1 MAVKC
6 NLLLASAAL
15 AMSLSACATIQPAAE
30 SSEVV
35 MVERITG
42 ALSYRERIA
51 PPPEAQVEIVVSDI
65 TLGRNQE
72 FILSRTMNTIGQA
85 SPPIPFSID
94 VSKLNLSDGPL
105 YGLRAFIREPDGT
118 ILFRTSEPFLLD
130 LRSDTVDIGDI
141 RVSMTSPD
149 DPGLA
154 GIPDLQDGEWR
165 VTQISGDVVA
175 QISAPTMTFTADG
188 RLYGSTS
195 CNRFSSSYGLDGNS
209 LEVGN
214 VAATKRACEAGLM
227 QQERRFLDALS
238 LIENASLEAGGF
250 LVLSGNGQR
259 LVAVLN

>member
-72 FILSRTMNTIGQA
+72 LILSRTMNTIGQA

-130 LRSDTVDIGDI
+130 LRSDTVDISEIGRA
-141 RVSMTSPD
+141 RVGQECRS
-149 DPGLA
+149 
-154 GIPDLQDGEWR
+154 
-165 VTQISGDVVA
+165 
-175 QISAPTMTFTADG
+175 
-188 RLYGSTS
+188 RLMPYH
-195 CNRFSSSYGLDGNS
+195 
-209 LEVGN
+209 
-214 VAATKRACEAGLM
+214 
-227 QQERRFLDALS
+227 
-238 LIENASLEAGGF
+238 
-250 LVLSGNGQR
+250 
-259 LVAVLN
+259 

>member
-1 MAVKC
+1 MKC

-42 ALSYRERIA
+42 TLSYRERIA
-51 PPPEAQVEIVVSDI
+51 LPPGAQMEIVVSDI
-65 TLGRNQE
+65 TLGRNKE
-72 FILSRTMNTIGQA
+72 LILSRTMNTIGQA
-85 SPPIPFSID
+85 SAPIPFSID
-94 VSKLNLSDGPL
+94 VSKLNLRDGPL

-130 LRSDTVDIGDI
+130 LRSETVDIGDI
-141 RVSMTSPD
+141 RVSMTSLG
-149 DPGLA
+149 DPGV

-165 VTQISGDVVA
+165 VTQIGGDVVA

-227 QQERRFLDALS
+227 QQERRFVDALS

>member
-1 MAVKC
+1 M
-6 NLLLASAAL
+6 
-15 AMSLSACATIQPAAE
+15 
-30 SSEVV
+30 
-35 MVERITG
+35 
-42 ALSYRERIA
+42 
-51 PPPEAQVEIVVSDI
+51 
-65 TLGRNQE
+65 
-72 FILSRTMNTIGQA
+72 
-85 SPPIPFSID
+85 
-94 VSKLNLSDGPL
+94 SDGPL

-141 RVSMTSPD
+141 RVSMTLPD

-165 VTQISGDVVA
+165 VTQIGGDVVA

-259 LVAVLN
+259 LVAVRN